1 MAACAPAAASPD
13 GSNVVQATIVGATVV
28 QATPVAATA
37 VPVGNDPNQPGLVM
51 GQPVVGQPVLQG
63 TPMQPPVMMGMSPLT
78 PEEQHQHNMR
88 QQDDTGTILGW
99 ALYITGWFVCCCCG
113 PFGPVFWLGIAA
125 IHYCKPKEQRD
136 QLPQE
141 KIVAVVSMVTGIFC
155 SVVII
160 TVIILLVVLRDS
172 DSEDD
177 GSSSSDRGDQ
187 SNRVLRI

>member
-1 MAACAPAAASPD
+1 MAACAPAAAPAE
-13 GSNVVQATIVGATVV
+13 GNQVVQATVVGASVV
-28 QATPVAATA
+28 QATPVVAAVA
-37 VPVGNDPNQPGLVM
+37 PAGNGANPPGVVM

-63 TPMQPPVMMGMSPLT
+63 TPMQPPVMMGMSALT

-155 SVVII
+155 SMVLIAVI
-160 TVIILLVVLRDS
+160 VLLVALRGDRS
-172 DSEDD
+172 QSGQDDTRDD
-177 GSSSSDRGDQ
+177 GGYV
-187 SNRVLRI
+187 SN